1 MNLDLSASSSAFSS
15 AAIPGLISRNGGRV
29 RDNALLVVGG
39 IVTLAL
45 LAQISI
51 PLSFT
56 PVPITG
62 QTFGVA
68 LIALLFG
75 RMRAVAI
82 VATYLALGAAGAPFF
97 AVTKTAAGFGPT
109 SGYLIGMLAASFVM
123 GTLADRGW
131 TRKFSRAWMAALI
144 GSAITFTC
152 GLIVLSFFIP
162 KEALLMAG
170 LIPFIPGDLV
180 KTSLAAYFVSRKNLN
195 ARPQTFSPPR
205 KV

>member
-1 MNLDLSASSSAFSS
+1 MNTSVYLPSSAV
-15 AAIPGLISRNGGRV
+15 IPGLISRNGGRL
-29 RDNALLVVGG
+29 RDNVLLVAGGVGA
-39 IVTLAL
+39 LAL
-45 LAQISI
+45 LAQITI
-51 PLSFT
+51 PLTFT

-123 GTLADRGW
+123 GTLANRGW
-131 TRKFSRAWMAALI
+131 TKTFPRAWMAALM
-144 GSAITFTC
+144 GSAVTFTC
-152 GLIVLSFFIP
+152 GLIVLSFFVP

-170 LIPFIPGDLV
+170 LLPFLPGDLV
-180 KTSLAAYFVSRKNLN
+180 KTSLAALIVSRKNL
-195 ARPQTFSPPR
+195 QSP
-205 KV
+205 K